1 MAKLIT
7 GCDDPVNYTR
17 GNHSDLSL
25 AEVPSMPVW
34 FSRGQVR
41 RTVIS
46 TGCQRCGGIGQD
58 ECLKQVVPQLLRY
71 PAVFRL
77 TRRRRSTVWEWCQTG
92 HHTNRLG
99 LAYGGHLPICI
110 ERDVPSGAV
119 GE

>member
-46 TGCQRCGGIGQD
+46 TGCQRCGVIGQD
-58 ECLKQVVPQLLRY
+58 ECLKQVVPQLPVPRGI
-71 PAVFRL
+71 PPD
-77 TRRRRSTVWEWCQTG
+77 STASVHG
-92 HHTNRLG
+92 MGVAPNR
-99 LAYGGHLPICI
+99 P
-110 ERDVPSGAV
+110 P
-119 GE
+119 